1 MPDLKN
7 KRALV
12 TAAGQGIGRACVEH
26 FAAAGA
32 EVVACD
38 INGKTL
44 AKLDVIDGITALQL
58 DLTDADAITEVVAGL
73 GVFDVLFNCA
83 GFVGV
88 GTILDC
94 DDAQWDLSFDLN
106 VKAMFRLTKLV
117 LPAMLK
123 NGGGSIINMS
133 SVASSIKGVPNRFSY
148 CATKA
153 AVIGMTKSVAA
164 DFITQGIRCNAICPG
179 TVDSPSLHDRLR
191 ATGDY
196 DKAITEFI
204 ARQPMG
210 RIGKAEEIAALAL
223 YLASDDSSFTTGQT
237 FAIDGGWSV

>member
-38 INGKTL
+38 INGETL
-44 AKLDVIDGITALQL
+44 AKLDVIDGITALKL

-223 YLASDDSSFTTGQT
+223 YLASDDSAFTTGQT